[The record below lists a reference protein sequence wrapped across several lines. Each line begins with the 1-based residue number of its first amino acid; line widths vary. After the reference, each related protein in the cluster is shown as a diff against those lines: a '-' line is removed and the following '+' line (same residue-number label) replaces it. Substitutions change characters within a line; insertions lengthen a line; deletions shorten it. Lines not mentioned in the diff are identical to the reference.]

1 MYYGKLE
8 TSVFKRTDIDYIFI
22 ETSHHGAYYDELA
35 RFAPYLINEARQ
47 VVEHIKK
54 VSDLDVCLWTHCK
67 NGSEDLI

>member
-35 RFAPYLINEARQ
+35 RFAPYLITF
-47 VVEHIKK
+47 I
-54 VSDLDVCLWTHCK
+54 
-67 NGSEDLI
+67 G